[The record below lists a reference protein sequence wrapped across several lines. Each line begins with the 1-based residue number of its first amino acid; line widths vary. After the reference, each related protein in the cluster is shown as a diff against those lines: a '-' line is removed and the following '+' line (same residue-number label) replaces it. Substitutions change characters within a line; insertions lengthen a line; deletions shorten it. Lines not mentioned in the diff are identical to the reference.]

1 MNLCQRVH
9 GGPTSCPE
17 RASICRKSDKG
28 DVQVLG
34 LVHTQKL
41 NVTGRVTFSS
51 CGELVLKGLN
61 LTAWLQ

>member
-9 GGPTSCPE
+9 EGPTGCPE
-17 RASICRKSDKG
+17 RASICRKSYNG

-51 CGELVLKGLN
+51 CEELEIKGLN
-61 LTAWLQ
+61 LTAWL

>member
-9 GGPTSCPE
+9 EGPTGCPE
-17 RASICRKSDKG
+17 RASICRKSNNG

-41 NVTGRVTFSS
+41 NVTGRVTFVSVES
-51 CGELVLKGLN
+51 
-61 LTAWLQ
+61 